1 MADIR
6 DHGANTTFVVQVVR
20 GRRDSAQRTLRRTTL
35 LLCARNG
42 SRGNNLLGQAIFL
55 GRVFLSSLQGP
66 ARRKAVRHDF
76 EKSGNS
82 LVNFV

>member
-6 DHGANTTFVVQVVR
+6 DHDLNVTVVVQVAR
-20 GRRDSAQRTLRRTTL
+20 GRRYSAQRTCEGTSLMIVRAKQQPWEQSTRAGDL
-35 LLCARNG
+35 VLP
-42 SRGNNLLGQAIFL
+42 SI
-55 GRVFLSSLQGP
+55 LSSLQGP